1 MYQCH
6 ITCIMRAF
14 GVYYSSLSPLFAT
27 AALLCR
33 TRSLLRRL
41 SSFLSVPFA
50 ALRPLSGGG
59 LGWGLLGG
67 LSGRL
72 DGRIFVRIFT
82 VSWDICV

>member
-1 MYQCH
+1 
-6 ITCIMRAF
+6 MRAF